1 MSTDP
6 LDLIIWDFGMNDMS
20 SLLFHKNFLQ
30 GIFERSVEVYPD
42 LSALAAVYWNDKSD
56 GK

>member
-1 MSTDP
+1 MSIDP

-30 GIFERSVEVYPD
+30 GVFERAVEVYPD

-56 GK
+56 G